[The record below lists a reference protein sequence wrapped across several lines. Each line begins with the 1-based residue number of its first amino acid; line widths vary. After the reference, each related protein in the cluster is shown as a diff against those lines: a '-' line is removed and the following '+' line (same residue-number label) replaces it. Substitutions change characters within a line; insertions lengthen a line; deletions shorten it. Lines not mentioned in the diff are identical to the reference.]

1 MKNIIMK
8 LVTFLQFLMLIVVYH
23 ILKLVV
29 QKQKGCVIGVT
40 EVAKMIYQYGHLFK
54 DSKTVCLDSNKFY
67 SLKYHYSIV
76 KTQGP
81 FSYLLYGLKRSVYG
95 PFLLAYLAC
104 KYEVFIYFW
113 SNGFLL
119 DREYE
124 FCFLKKKK

>member
-95 PFLLAYLAC
+95 PFLFIFCLMDFYSI
-104 KYEVFIYFW
+104 ESMNFVF
-113 SNGFLL
+113 
-119 DREYE
+119 
-124 FCFLKKKK
+124 